1 VRTGAA
7 ASGEASTEPGRS
19 TPAPEATRAKVVW
32 VGNLPVWAKSDAV
45 TGALDIVEAAPD
57 DFLAVL
63 ETNHPDLLL
72 VDGLVPPLALSR
84 VLESVGPPGPL
95 GRPAVL
101 LLTDN
106 GRRASVEARLLDHA
120 DDFVNAAL
128 GEEVLLARV
137 RVALRTRAYVEE
149 LGRKNAELEELY
161 GRVGTMARRM
171 GEELRLASHVQ
182 RSLLPPP
189 LHHGALDLASEFMP
203 VREIGGDYFDVLP
216 LEAGRLAVAIG
227 DVMGKGV
234 PAALLAANL
243 KACLRAQVQ
252 AGGVAPEQ
260 TITRVN
266 RLFWDVTPKGL
277 FASLFFGVFDFQAGL
292 FEYVNAGHDHPLLAH
307 VDGEVTDLG
316 TGGTV
321 LGLIEDS
328 TYERGRVPFAR
339 DDLFVFFSDGL
350 TDRTNGRGE
359 MYGVD
364 RLRDAALRSRRDPA
378 RIVLYSLL
386 GEVQGWSNG
395 TLPEDDTTLI
405 VAKAL

>member
-1 VRTGAA
+1 MRQGAA
-7 ASGEASTEPGRS
+7 AGTAPGS
-19 TPAPEATRAKVVW
+19 PAPAPEPTAPRTKALLVGDLPAWARA
-32 VGNLPVWAKSDAV
+32 D
-45 TGALDIVEAAPD
+45 GALASIDVATTAPAD
-57 DFLAVL
+57 VLARL
-63 ETNHPDLLL
+63 ETDPPEVLL
-72 VDGLVPPLALSR
+72 VDSQIPGADLARL
-84 VLESVGPPGPL
+84 LETLGPPGVV

-101 LLTDN
+101 ILTEPD
-106 GRRASVEARLLDHA
+106 RRSSVEARLLDHA
-120 DDFVNAAL
+120 DDFVNVGL
-128 GEEVLLARV
+128 GAEVLLARV
-137 RVALRTRAYVEE
+137 RVALRTRAYLEE
-149 LGRKNAELEELY
+149 LSRKNAELEELY
-161 GRVGTMARRM
+161 ARVGTMARRM

-189 LHHGALDLASEFMP
+189 LHHGSLDVASEFMP
-203 VREIGGDYFDVLP
+203 VREIGGDYYDVLG
-216 LEAGRLAVAIG
+216 LEAGRLALAIG

-277 FASLFFGVFDFQAGL
+277 FASLFFGVFDFQSGL
-292 FEYVNAGHDHPLLAH
+292 FEYVNAGHDHPFL
-307 VDGEVTDLG
+307 VRGDGSTVDLG

-321 LGLIEDS
+321 LGLVEDS
-328 TYERGRVPFAR
+328 SYDRGRVRFSR
-339 DDLFVFFSDGL
+339 DELFVFFSDGL
-350 TDRTNGRGE
+350 TDRANARGE
-359 MYGVD
+359 MYGAD
-364 RLRDAALRSRRDPA
+364 RLREAALRSRRDPA

-386 GEVQGWSNG
+386 GEVQGWSGG

>member
-1 VRTGAA
+1 MRQGAA
-7 ASGEASTEPGRS
+7 AAGAEPGS
-19 TPAPEATRAKVVW
+19 ADGAPASATPKAKAVW
-32 VGNLPVWAKSDAV
+32 LGDVPAWAGDGCV
-45 TGALDIVEAAPD
+45 REALDIVEATAD
-57 DFLAVL
+57 DFLARL
-63 ETNHPDLLL
+63 ESSRPDVLL
-72 VDGLVPPLALSR
+72 VDGQLPALTLTR
-84 VLESVGPPGPL
+84 VLETVGPPGVF

-101 LLTDN
+101 LLTEH
-106 GRRASVEARLLDHA
+106 GRRATVEVRLLDNA
-120 DDFVNAAL
+120 DDFVNMAL
-128 GEEVLLARV
+128 GADVLLARV
-137 RVALRTRAYVEE
+137 RVALRTRAYLEE
-149 LGRKNAELEELY
+149 LSRKNAELEELY
-161 GRVGTMARRM
+161 ARVGTMARRM

-189 LHHGALDLASEFMP
+189 LHHGSLDVASEFMP
-203 VREIGGDYFDVLP
+203 VREIGGDYYDVLP
-216 LEAGRLAVAIG
+216 LEAGRLALAIG

-243 KACLRAQVQ
+243 KACLRAQVH

-277 FASLFFGVFDFQAGL
+277 FASLFFGVFDFQSGL
-292 FEYVNAGHDHPLLAH
+292 FEYVNAGHDHPLL
-307 VDGEVTDLG
+307 VSTDGAFADLG

-321 LGLIEDS
+321 LGLVEDS
-328 TYERGRVPFAR
+328 TYERGRVRFGR

-350 TDRTNGRGE
+350 TDRANARGE
-359 MYGVD
+359 MYGAD
-364 RLRDAALRSRRDPA
+364 RLREAAVRSRRDLA

-395 TLPEDDTTLI
+395 TLPEDDATLI

>member
-1 VRTGAA
+1 MGAA
-7 ASGEASTEPGRS
+7 ATGAEPASTAG
-19 TPAPEATRAKVVW
+19 TPAPTPKAR
-32 VGNLPVWAKSDAV
+32 
-45 TGALDIVEAAPD
+45 
-57 DFLAVL
+57 AVL
-63 ETNHPDLLL
+63 VGEPPTWLRDDALPGSLELTVATPADLMARLESEPPDVLL
-72 VDGLVPPLALSR
+72 VDGNLPSAALAR
-84 VLESVGPPGPL
+84 ILETVGPPGAL

-101 LLTDN
+101 VLTEH
-106 GRRASVEARLLDHA
+106 GRRTAVETRLVDHA

-137 RVALRTRAYVEE
+137 RLALRTRAYLEE
-149 LGRKNAELEELY
+149 LSRKNAELEELY
-161 GRVGTMARRM
+161 THVGTMARRM

-189 LHHGALDLASEFMP
+189 LHHLSLDVASEFMP
-203 VREIGGDYFDVLP
+203 VREIGGDYFDLLP
-216 LEAGRLAVAIG
+216 LEAGRLALAIG

-260 TITRVN
+260 TIARVN

-277 FASLFFGVFDFQAGL
+277 FASLFFGVFDFEAGV
-292 FEYVNAGHDHPLLAH
+292 FEFVNAGHDHPLLLRG
-307 VDGEVTDLG
+307 DGVTSDLG

-321 LGLIEDS
+321 LGLVEDS
-328 TYERGRVPFAR
+328 TYERGRVRFER

-350 TDRTNGRGE
+350 TDRANERGE

-364 RLRDAALRSRRDPA
+364 RLREAALGSRRDPA
-378 RIVLYSLL
+378 RIVLYTLL
-386 GEVQGWSNG
+386 GDVQGWSNG
-395 TLPEDDTTLI
+395 IPPEDDTTLI

>member
-1 VRTGAA
+1 MRQGAA
-7 ASGEASTEPGRS
+7 AGTEPG
-19 TPAPEATRAKVVW
+19 TPAPSPEPAARRTKALW
-32 VGNLPVWAKSDAV
+32 VGDLPAWASND
-45 TGALDIVEAAPD
+45 GALGSIDIATTLPADV
-57 DFLAVL
+57 LVRL
-63 ETNHPDLLL
+63 ETDPPEVLL
-72 VDGLVPPLALSR
+72 VDGQIPGGDLARL
-84 VLESVGPPGPL
+84 LETLGPPGVV

-101 LLTDN
+101 ILTEPD
-106 GRRASVEARLLDHA
+106 RRTSVEARLLDHA
-120 DDFVNAAL
+120 DDFVNVGL
-128 GEEVLLARV
+128 GAEVLLARV
-137 RVALRTRAYVEE
+137 RVALRTRSYLEE
-149 LGRKNAELEELY
+149 LSRKNAELEELY
-161 GRVGTMARRM
+161 ARVGTMARRM

-189 LHHGALDLASEFMP
+189 LHHGSLDVASEFMP
-203 VREIGGDYFDVLP
+203 VREIGGDYYDVLA
-216 LEAGRLAVAIG
+216 LEAGRLALAIG

-260 TITRVN
+260 TIARVN

-277 FASLFFGVFDFQAGL
+277 FASLFFGVFDFQSGL
-292 FEYVNAGHDHPLLAH
+292 FEYVNAGHDHPFLVKTDGNAVELA
-307 VDGEVTDLG
+307 

-321 LGLIEDS
+321 LGLVEDS
-328 TYERGRVPFAR
+328 SYERGRVRFTR
-339 DDLFVFFSDGL
+339 DELFVFFSDGL
-350 TDRTNGRGE
+350 TDRANARGE

-364 RLRDAALRSRRDPA
+364 RLREAALRSRRDPA

>member
-1 VRTGAA
+1 MRQGAA
-7 ASGEASTEPGRS
+7 AGTAPGS
-19 TPAPEATRAKVVW
+19 PAPAPEPTAPRTKALLVGDLPAWARA
-32 VGNLPVWAKSDAV
+32 D
-45 TGALDIVEAAPD
+45 GALASIDVATTAPAD
-57 DFLAVL
+57 VLARL
-63 ETNHPDLLL
+63 ETDPPEVLL
-72 VDGLVPPLALSR
+72 VDSQIPGADLARL
-84 VLESVGPPGPL
+84 LETLGPPGVV

-101 LLTDN
+101 ILTEPD
-106 GRRASVEARLLDHA
+106 RRSSVEARLLDHA
-120 DDFVNAAL
+120 DDFVNVGL
-128 GEEVLLARV
+128 GAEVLLARV
-137 RVALRTRAYVEE
+137 RVALRTRAYLEE
-149 LGRKNAELEELY
+149 LSRKNAELEELY
-161 GRVGTMARRM
+161 ARVGTMARRM

-189 LHHGALDLASEFMP
+189 LHHGSLDVASEFMP
-203 VREIGGDYFDVLP
+203 VREIGGDYYDVLG
-216 LEAGRLAVAIG
+216 LEAGRLALAIG

-277 FASLFFGVFDFQAGL
+277 FASLFFGVFDFQSGL
-292 FEYVNAGHDHPLLAH
+292 FEYVNAGHDHPFLVRA
-307 VDGEVTDLG
+307 DGSTVDLG

-321 LGLIEDS
+321 LGLVEDS
-328 TYERGRVPFAR
+328 SYDRGRVRFAR
-339 DDLFVFFSDGL
+339 DELFVFFSDGL
-350 TDRTNGRGE
+350 TDRANARGE
-359 MYGVD
+359 MYGAD
-364 RLRDAALRSRRDPA
+364 RLREAALRSRRDPA

-386 GEVQGWSNG
+386 GEVQGWSGG

>member
-1 VRTGAA
+1 MKPGAA
-7 ASGEASTEPGRS
+7 PAGTEPVS
-19 TPAPEATRAKVVW
+19 VTSKAKVVW
-32 VGNLPVWAKSDAV
+32 VGSVPAWAKSGPV
-45 TGALDIVEAAPD
+45 RESLNVVEATPD
-57 DFLAVL
+57 DFLARL
-63 ETNHPDLLL
+63 ESNRPDVLL
-72 VDGLVPPLALSR
+72 VDGQLPSRALTH
-84 VLESVGPPGPL
+84 VLETVGPPGSL

-101 LLTDN
+101 VLTEN
-106 GRRASVEARLLDHA
+106 GRRAAVEARLLDHA

-137 RVALRTRAYVEE
+137 RVALRTRAYLEE
-149 LGRKNAELEELY
+149 LSRKNAELEELY
-161 GRVGTMARRM
+161 ARVGTMARRM
-171 GEELRLASHVQ
+171 AEELRLASHVQ

-189 LHHGALDLASEFMP
+189 LHHGSLDVASEFMP
-203 VREIGGDYFDVLP
+203 VREIGGDYYDVLL
-216 LEAGRLAVAIG
+216 LEAGRLALAIG

-277 FASLFFGVFDFQAGL
+277 FASLFFGVFDFQSGL
-292 FEYVNAGHDHPLLAH
+292 FEYVNAGHDHPLL
-307 VDGEVTDLG
+307 VKTDGSAVDLG

-321 LGLIEDS
+321 LGLVEDS
-328 TYERGRVPFAR
+328 TYERGRVRFGR

-350 TDRTNGRGE
+350 TDRADARGE
-359 MYGVD
+359 MYGAD
-364 RLRDAALRSRRDPA
+364 RLREAAVRSRRDPA

>member
-1 VRTGAA
+1 MRTGAA
-7 ASGEASTEPGRS
+7 TAGALPASAD
-19 TPAPEATRAKVVW
+19 ATRAPKARAVLVGTPPAW
-32 VGNLPVWAKSDAV
+32 LRDGALGGSLDLTMASPSEVPARLEAEPPDVLLLDGNLPAADL
-45 TGALDIVEAAPD
+45 TLILEA
-57 DFLAVL
+57 
-63 ETNHPDLLL
+63 
-72 VDGLVPPLALSR
+72 
-84 VLESVGPPGPL
+84 VGPPGAL

-101 LLTDN
+101 VLTDN
-106 GRRASVEARLLDHA
+106 GRRTAVETPLVDHA
-120 DDFVNAAL
+120 DDLVNAAL

-137 RVALRTRAYVEE
+137 RVALRTRAYLEE
-149 LGRKNAELEELY
+149 LSRKNAELEDLY
-161 GRVGTMARRM
+161 ARVENMARRM

-189 LHHGALDLASEFMP
+189 LHHGSLDVASEFMP

-216 LEAGRLAVAIG
+216 LEAGRLALAIG

-260 TITRVN
+260 TIARVN

-277 FASLFFGVFDFQAGL
+277 FASLFFGVFDFEAGV
-292 FEYVNAGHDHPLLAH
+292 FEYVNAGHEHPLLVRA
-307 VDGEVTDLG
+307 DGGFDLG

-321 LGLIEDS
+321 LGLVEAS
-328 TYERGRVPFAR
+328 TYERGRARFER

-350 TDRTNGRGE
+350 TDRANVRGE

-364 RLRDAALRSRRDPA
+364 RLREAALRSRRDPA
-378 RIVLYSLL
+378 RIVLYTLL
-386 GEVQGWSNG
+386 GDVQGWSNG
-395 TLPEDDTTLI
+395 IPPEDDTTLI
-405 VAKAL
+405 VAKAR

>member
-1 VRTGAA
+1 MSQGAA
-7 ASGEASTEPGRS
+7 AAGAEPGSVPNAPASPTSKAKVLWVGEIPAWARLDGALGPLELTETAPENVLARLEASP
-19 TPAPEATRAKVVW
+19 PEVV
-32 VGNLPVWAKSDAV
+32 
-45 TGALDIVEAAPD
+45 
-57 DFLAVL
+57 
-63 ETNHPDLLL
+63 L
-72 VDGLVPPLALSR
+72 VDGQIPAGDLARL
-84 VLESVGPPGPL
+84 LQTLGPPGSV

-101 LLTDN
+101 LLTEH
-106 GRRASVEARLLDHA
+106 GRRAAVEARLLDNA
-120 DDFVNAAL
+120 DDFVNVSL
-128 GEEVLLARV
+128 GAEVLVARV
-137 RVALRTRAYVEE
+137 RVALRTRTYLEE
-149 LGRKNAELEELY
+149 LSRKNAELEELY
-161 GRVGTMARRM
+161 ARVGQMARRM

-182 RSLLPPP
+182 RSLLPQP
-189 LHHGALDLASEFMP
+189 LHHGSLDVASEFMP
-203 VREIGGDYFDVLP
+203 VREIGGDYYDVLG
-216 LEAGRLAVAIG
+216 LEAGRLALAIG

-277 FASLFFGVFDFQAGL
+277 FASLFFGVFDFQSGL
-292 FEYVNAGHDHPLLAH
+292 FEYVNAGHDHPLL
-307 VDGEVTDLG
+307 VRSDGSSVDLG

-328 TYERGRVPFAR
+328 AYERGRIRFGR

-350 TDRTNGRGE
+350 TDRANARGE
-359 MYGVD
+359 MYGAD
-364 RLRDAALRSRRDPA
+364 RLREAVLRSRRDSA

>member
-1 VRTGAA
+1 VRTGATA
-7 ASGEASTEPGRS
+7 AGTEAGSAAGAP
-19 TPAPEATRAKVVW
+19 TPTTSRAKVVW
-32 VGNLPVWAKSDAV
+32 VGSVPSWAG
-45 TGALDIVEAAPD
+45 TGGVPEALDVVAATSE
-57 DFLAVL
+57 DFLGSL
-63 ETNHPDLLL
+63 ESHQPDVLL
-72 VDGLVPPLALSR
+72 VDGDLSSTALTR
-84 VLESVGPPGPL
+84 VLETVGAPGPL

-101 LLTDN
+101 VMTDN
-106 GRRASVEARLLDHA
+106 GRRSSVEARLLDHA

-137 RVALRTRAYVEE
+137 RVALRTRAYLEE

-161 GRVGTMARRM
+161 ARVGTMARRM

-189 LHHGALDLASEFMP
+189 LHHGSLDLASEFMP

-216 LEAGRLAVAIG
+216 LEAGRLALAIG

-260 TITRVN
+260 TIRRVN

-277 FASLFFGVFDFQAGL
+277 FASLFFGVFDFQSGL
-292 FEYVNAGHDHPLLAH
+292 FEYVNAGHDHPLLVH
-307 VDGEVTDLG
+307 SVGEAVDLG

-321 LGLIEDS
+321 LGLVEDS
-328 TYERGRVPFAR
+328 TYERGRVRFAR

-350 TDRTNGRGE
+350 TDRANGRGE
-359 MYGVD
+359 MYGTD
-364 RLRDAALRSRRDPA
+364 RLREAALRSRRDPA
-378 RIVLYSLL
+378 RIVLYTLL

>member
-7 ASGEASTEPGRS
+7 AAGNEPG
-19 TPAPEATRAKVVW
+19 PAAGAPESAAAKAKVVW
-32 VGNLPVWAKSDAV
+32 VGTMPAWAQDGNVPGSLDVATATPDNLLARLESDPPEV
-45 TGALDIVEAAPD
+45 
-57 DFLAVL
+57 
-63 ETNHPDLLL
+63 LL
-72 VDGLVPPLALSR
+72 VDGQLPGGDLASI
-84 VLESVGPPGPL
+84 LETLGPPGL
-95 GRPAVL
+95 VGRPAVL
-101 LLTDN
+101 VLTEN
-106 GRRASVEARLLDHA
+106 GRRASVDARLLDHA

-137 RVALRTRAYVEE
+137 RVALRTRAYLEE
-149 LGRKNAELEELY
+149 LSRKNAELEELY
-161 GRVGTMARRM
+161 ARVGTMARRM

-189 LHHGALDLASEFMP
+189 LHHGSLDLASEFMP
-203 VREIGGDYFDVLP
+203 VREIGGDYFDVLA
-216 LEAGRLAVAIG
+216 LEAGRLALAIG

-277 FASLFFGVFDFQAGL
+277 FASLFFGVFDFQSGL
-292 FEYVNAGHDHPLLAH
+292 FEYVNAGHDHPLLVRSA
-307 VDGEVTDLG
+307 GEAVELG

-321 LGLIEDS
+321 LGLVENS
-328 TYERGRVPFAR
+328 TYQRGRVRFTR
-339 DDLFVFFSDGL
+339 DDVFVFFSDGL
-350 TDRTNGRGE
+350 TDRANGRGE
-359 MYGVD
+359 MYGTD
-364 RLRDAALRSRRDPA
+364 RLQDAVLRSRRDSA
-378 RIVLYSLL
+378 RIVLYTLL

>member
-1 VRTGAA
+1 
-7 ASGEASTEPGRS
+7 
-19 TPAPEATRAKVVW
+19 
-32 VGNLPVWAKSDAV
+32 
-45 TGALDIVEAAPD
+45 
-57 DFLAVL
+57 
-63 ETNHPDLLL
+63 
-72 VDGLVPPLALSR
+72 
-84 VLESVGPPGPL
+84 
-95 GRPAVL
+95 
-101 LLTDN
+101 
-106 GRRASVEARLLDHA
+106 
-120 DDFVNAAL
+120 
-128 GEEVLLARV
+128 
-137 RVALRTRAYVEE
+137 VALRTRSYLEE
-149 LGRKNAELEELY
+149 LSRKNVELEELY
-161 GRVGTMARRM
+161 ARVGTMARRM

-189 LHHGALDLASEFMP
+189 LHHGSLDLASEFMP

-216 LEAGRLAVAIG
+216 LEAGRLAIAIG

-277 FASLFFGVFDFQAGL
+277 FASLFFGVFDFQSGL
-292 FEYVNAGHDHPLLAH
+292 FEYVNAGHDHPLLVH
-307 VDGEVTDLG
+307 VSGEALDLG

-321 LGLIEDS
+321 LGLVEDS
-328 TYERGRVPFAR
+328 TYERGRVRFAR

-350 TDRTNGRGE
+350 TDRANGRGE
-359 MYGVD
+359 MYGSD

-378 RIVLYSLL
+378 RIVLYTLL